1 VIYNNTLPESARS
14 SNSCSSKL
22 IPTSGNR
29 RSHETLKTSLIGGG
43 RRKEEETATV
53 AVITTIRDEN
63 ERRSGEE
70 GVREHNIIVSECI
83 GKRRGD

>member
-1 VIYNNTLPESARS
+1 VLKQANPDIRKY
-14 SNSCSSKL
+14 C
-22 IPTSGNR
+22 